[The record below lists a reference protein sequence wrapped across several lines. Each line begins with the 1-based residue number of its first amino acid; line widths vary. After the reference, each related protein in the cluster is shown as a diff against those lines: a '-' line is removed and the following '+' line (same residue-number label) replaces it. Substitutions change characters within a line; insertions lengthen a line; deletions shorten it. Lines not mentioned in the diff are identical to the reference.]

1 MPMCFIMMLYQLF
14 YSYTRHHCEGPCP
27 CKGGKRGRKRK
38 DSNQQNNK
46 MGRSRRVNSKNLK
59 TKNIPNESSK
69 MSGTNQQSA
78 PLIRTGKGQ
87 VKRQNKEIRRR
98 PKSSQSYILPETTGK
113 GVSGRGKPSL
123 GKAKQNSIKASVPI
137 QRSNP
142 NLVNNNQ
149 PPVQPRPVIKGGRV
163 ATSYFEN
170 IGQLKIV
177 NNKKSQPYIISNTGP
192 SNEYAPVI
200 LKYRNNGIR
209 GQAQSNTYRQSQQ
222 SGRSGNKQNTDTSK
236 TIPKISISNTPAR
249 DAQYRAQ
256 YKIVR
261 NIPQSG
267 RTKTITGQRVNAG
280 ATSTTQKRMNTPV
293 GGIQQ
298 GTLFNPGRNDQQQGS
313 IRAKTDQPSNAGP
326 SNNYLK
332 KVKPNSP
339 ARDIIA
345 IFDMTDVQGGPPPSQ
360 PVAKQ
365 TLIKEIQS
373 GVSKFNARTGAASFT
388 KTIKQG
394 DKKTGLQSRGF
405 NIKQATRSNVRQL
418 PTIKE
423 SGTRLKS
430 MKGLPVN
437 LNLGKPITIKAKNL
451 KTKPSGEKRRPKPAG
466 GKRRPKPA
474 GGKRRPKTNTIESRK
489 QNVVSKSGNITQ
501 GRQQT
506 RARNTGKD
514 GLSEKQRQGKMLKTT
529 AKPKRTSIGSDAG
542 RRRPRNKKPACV
554 CPGAIKQVC
563 GKDGKT
569 YKNACKMKC
578 S

>member
-1 MPMCFIMMLYQLF
+1 MSMCFIIMLYQLF
-14 YSYTRHHCEGPCP
+14 YSYTPHHCEGPCP

-38 DSNQQNNK
+38 DSNRQNIK
-46 MGRSRRVNSKNLK
+46 MGRSRRVNSRNLK
-59 TKNIPNESSK
+59 TNNIPKVSSK

-98 PKSSQSYILPETTGK
+98 PKSSQAVYILPETTRK

-123 GKAKQNSIKASVPI
+123 GKAQQNLIKASVPI

-142 NLVNNNQ
+142 SLVNNNQ

-177 NNKKSQPYIISNTGP
+177 NNKNSQPYIISNTGS

-209 GQAQSNTYRQSQQ
+209 ANTYRQSQQ
-222 SGRSGNKQNTDTSK
+222 TGRSGNKQNTDTSK
-236 TIPKISISNTPAR
+236 TISKISISNKPAR

-256 YKIVR
+256 YKTVR

-267 RTKTITGQRVNAG
+267 RTKTITINAG
-280 ATSTTQKRMNTPV
+280 ATGTTQKRMNTPV

-298 GTLFNPGRNDQQQGS
+298 GALFNPGRNDQQQGS
-313 IRAKTDQPSNAGP
+313 IRAKTDQTSNAGP
-326 SNNYLK
+326 SNNYSK

-339 ARDIIA
+339 AHDIIA
-345 IFDMTDVQGGPPPSQ
+345 IFDMTDVPGGPPPSQ

-365 TLIKEIQS
+365 TLIKEVQS

-388 KTIKQG
+388 KPIKQG
-394 DKKTGLQSRGF
+394 SKKTGKQSKGF
-405 NIKQATRSNVRQL
+405 NIKQATRQL
-418 PTIKE
+418 PTRTE
-423 SGTRLKS
+423 SGARVKS
-430 MKGLPVN
+430 IKGLPVN

-451 KTKPSGEKRRPKPAG
+451 KPKPSGEKRRPKPEG

-489 QNVVSKSGNITQ
+489 QNVVSKSGNITK
-501 GRQQT
+501 GRQQS
-506 RARNTGKD
+506 RVRNTGKA
-514 GLSEKQRQGKMLKTT
+514 GLSEKQRQGKTLKTT
-529 AKPKRTSIGSDAG
+529 AKPKRISTGSDAG
-542 RRRPRNKKPACV
+542 MRRPRNKKPACV
-554 CPGAIKQVC
+554 CPGSIKQVC